1 MARINITSQAELDA
15 LPKSFDEYTVLEFHI
30 PEGSF
35 IYVPFHRENSSVEAW
50 GKFLGGSSGK
60 IP

>member
-35 IYVPFHRENSSVEAW
+35 IYVPFHREIPRW
-50 GKFLGGSSGK
+50 KLGK